1 MPLTHIRI
9 ENYKSIK
16 RCDLDLNNINALIGA
31 NGTGKTNILDAISYF
46 YSNLTE
52 QHVDNAVF
60 DLNNKFSNQ
69 VRITLTF
76 DLTDFV
82 KISKTHTDDLSLLF
96 DDEAEND
103 RYKNYYR
110 AIISLASTQKNN
122 KFSLKMVQTKGKG
135 IEWSEKYE
143 NRFIIKSLFPCFY
156 VNTRDLDI
164 NEWSQVW
171 SVLGELGKVSNE
183 QRNTIQD
190 NIRNLVDRDS
200 EISKKIKGI
209 QGIFDS
215 SEVSIRPATS
225 KEFATTLS
233 KLYFDGQTIYQKG
246 RKLKYFSTGTNSVKY
261 IELLLKAINEIAKN
275 KLKEPIVMFDEP
287 ETSLHPNYV
296 DELAESYLNLD
307 NRLRIIISTHSSRL
321 IKNIMTVSENLNL
334 HRVSISEKHSIV
346 KKMKKYT
353 QYSPE
358 SKYRVLDDHINSY
371 FSRAI
376 LFVEGETELELFAN
390 PYLQILFPQLKK
402 IDVYKAMTE
411 KPILNIMLPAQNK
424 AEIPYICLIDADK
437 AINFNDS
444 SYAVSLRSEFL
455 GSEREKYL
463 FRNKKDRE
471 IYLPHQR
478 KKIEKMAQKLHIH
491 CFKPFYSCNDQYF
504 AQFIDS
510 VKTYLSR
517 YNIFMFAT
525 DIEAALINNQ
535 SYPYAIDYL
544 KKHNEKGDFDA
555 FDTYISGMMNTDKI
569 NILRIVF
576 AGHSDLFKSYKSI
589 KKNIPSDDALILDR
603 VMGNKKADGWVSDY
617 IDNFFCSVLPE
628 GYEKSP
634 RGMMKYFEDEENG
647 KKKVLSEFKYYFS
660 ELHSLFVKLYG
671 IMK

>member
-1 MPLTHIRI
+1 M
-9 ENYKSIK
+9 

-31 NGTGKTNILDAISYF
+31 NGTGKTNILDAVSYF

-52 QHVDNAVF
+52 QHIDNAVF

-69 VRITLTF
+69 VSITLTF

-82 KISKTHTDDLSLLF
+82 KISKNHTDDLSLLF
-96 DDEAEND
+96 DDESEND

-135 IEWSEKYE
+135 VEWSEKYE

-171 SVLGELGKVSNE
+171 NVLGELGKVSNE
-183 QRNTIQD
+183 QRNTIQE
-190 NIRNLVDRDS
+190 NIRNLVDSDS

-225 KEFATTLS
+225 KDFATTLS

-261 IELLLKAINEIAKN
+261 IELLLRAINEIAKN

-287 ETSLHPNYV
+287 EISLHPNYV

-334 HRVSISEKHSIV
+334 HRVSISEKHSVV

-376 LFVEGETELELFAN
+376 LFVEGETELEFFAN

-402 IDVYKAMTE
+402 IDIYKAMTD

-424 AEIPYICLIDADK
+424 AETPYICLIDADK

-455 GSEREKYL
+455 GSDKEKFL

-471 IYLPHQR
+471 VYLPHQR
-478 KKIEKMAQKLHIH
+478 KRIEKMAQKLHIH
-491 CFKPFYSCNDQYF
+491 CFKPFYSCNDQFF

-544 KKHNEKGDFDA
+544 KKHNEKSDFDA
-555 FDTYISGMMNTDKI
+555 FDTYISGMMNTDKV

-589 KKNIPSDDALILDR
+589 KKNIPLSDTLVLDR

-647 KKKVLSEFKYYFS
+647 QKKVLSEFKYYFS